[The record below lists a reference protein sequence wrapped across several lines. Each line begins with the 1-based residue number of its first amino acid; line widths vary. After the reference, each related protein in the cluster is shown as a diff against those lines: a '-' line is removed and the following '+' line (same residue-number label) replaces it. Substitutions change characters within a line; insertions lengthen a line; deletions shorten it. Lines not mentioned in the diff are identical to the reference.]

1 MCSQSDFDLLTNE
14 IGFRQTR
21 GICLILSLYTMRFQ
35 CGIFRIYI
43 LHRFNFLLLDSLCL
57 NQRQV
62 NKIYGFIRQ
71 TKCMEILLYGK
82 YNKPSFNMA
91 IQRIQPENTFARHFS
106 MKCLLFFLYISLL
119 VTVSAHVISA
129 DFFKNVFSSFLASF
143 FFISAVYF
151 IISLLFLKILWYD
164 WKTYVHFRM
173 KRKFMNAFHS
183 MPDV

>member
-57 NQRQV
+57 NQRRV

-106 MKCLLFFLYISLL
+106 MKCLFFLYISLL

-151 IISLLFLKILWYD
+151 IISLLFLKIL
-164 WKTYVHFRM
+164 
-173 KRKFMNAFHS
+173 
-183 MPDV
+183 